1 MAHGVSDVPTTSNSK
16 SSQSFLK
23 QHWQKI
29 AALAFWL
36 LLLGGYQWYAWQNNL
51 SPLQAMARLITL
63 LRSNAFGPLLFIVI
77 YTLRPLVLFPAT
89 VLTIGAGVV
98 FGPVFGIIYTII
110 GSNASALLAYFVGR
124 FLGEGLLEGERTK
137 NIIQRYTE
145 RLRENSFS
153 TVLIMRF
160 VFLPYDLVNYL
171 CGVLRIDWKA
181 FLLATAIGSL
191 PGTFAI
197 VLAGASIKGDLSD
210 GLPGFDPR
218 VFAVS
223 VVLLV
228 VSLVISRIVKRREQ
242 QTQT

>member
-223 VVLLV
+223 VVLLI